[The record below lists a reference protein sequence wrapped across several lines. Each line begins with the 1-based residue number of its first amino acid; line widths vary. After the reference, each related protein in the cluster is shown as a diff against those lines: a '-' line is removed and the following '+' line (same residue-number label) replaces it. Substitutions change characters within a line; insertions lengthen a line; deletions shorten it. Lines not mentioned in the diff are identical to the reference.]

1 MDGGLR
7 EAAGERYMG
16 GQRAGSGGAA
26 KGLRRKGT
34 RHTRGT
40 EGLKSEGLL
49 FVR

>member
-7 EAAGERYMG
+7 EAARERYTG
-16 GQRAGSGGAA
+16 GQRARGEAVKS
-26 KGLRRKGT
+26 LRRKGT
-34 RHTRGT
+34 QHTRGT